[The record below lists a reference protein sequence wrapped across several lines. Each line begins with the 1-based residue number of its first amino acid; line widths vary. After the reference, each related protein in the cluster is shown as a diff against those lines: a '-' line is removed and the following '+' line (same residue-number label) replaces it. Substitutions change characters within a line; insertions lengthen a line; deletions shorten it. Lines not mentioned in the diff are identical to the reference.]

1 MLHTSM
7 QQGLQQIIE
16 FHAITIQ
23 PTESLYMKHNDSG
36 ATSELQTPG
45 ESGPRIIKRSF
56 GWTCEELSVICIS
69 LMSLTYFLC
78 EVALLCWA
86 LEVAITSNFF

>member
-45 ESGPRIIKRSF
+45 ESGPRIIK
-56 GWTCEELSVICIS
+56 
-69 LMSLTYFLC
+69 
-78 EVALLCWA
+78 
-86 LEVAITSNFF
+86 